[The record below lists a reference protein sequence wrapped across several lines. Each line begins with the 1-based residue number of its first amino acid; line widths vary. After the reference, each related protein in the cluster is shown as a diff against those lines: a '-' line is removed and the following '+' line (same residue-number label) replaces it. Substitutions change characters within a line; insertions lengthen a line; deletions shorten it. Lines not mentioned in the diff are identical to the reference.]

1 MKKTPIRSSQYV
13 LMIAAGLFGI
23 TTGQAAPQ
31 IATYDIT
38 ITNLTSGQPLT
49 PPVVATHRT
58 RVVAFEVGTPAS
70 FEVKE
75 IAENGNVVPLRD
87 TFAADKH
94 VWMSTVVFPPPGF
107 PPPILPG
114 GSISFTISA
123 TQSAKFLSFVSML
136 ICTND
141 GFTGLDS
148 LRLPKGV
155 GESVTVSTQA
165 YDAGTE
171 INTEDFADIV
181 PPCQGLVGVMSGD
194 PGTGMSNPTLAEGG
208 VITMHTGIVGG
219 NDLLPFPDIHGWVGP
234 VAEVTITRAD

>member
-1 MKKTPIRSSQYV
+1 MKKPPIRASLHV
-13 LMIAAGLFGI
+13 FVIAAGLFGI
-23 TTGQAAPQ
+23 TTGQAASQ
-31 IATYDIT
+31 MVDYDIT
-38 ITNLTSGQPLT
+38 IKNLTTGQPLT
-49 PPVVATHRT
+49 PPVVATHRS
-58 RVVAFEVGTPAS
+58 RVDAFEVGTPAS

-75 IAENGNVVPLRD
+75 IAENGNVAPLAEAFD
-87 TFAADKH
+87 ENKH
-94 VWMSTVVFPPPGF
+94 VWESKVVASPSG

-114 GSISFTISA
+114 ATLSFEISA
-123 TQSAKFLSFVSML
+123 SRSAKFLSFVSML

-148 LRLPKGV
+148 MRLPKDV
-155 GESVTVSTQA
+155 GGSVTVSTA
-165 YDAGTE
+165 GYDAGTE

-194 PGTGMSNPTLAEGG
+194 PGTGMSNPALAEGG

-219 NDLLPFPDIHGWVGP
+219 DDLLPFPDIHGWVGP

>member
-1 MKKTPIRSSQYV
+1 MKKTPIRASLHV
-13 LMIAAGLFGI
+13 FVIAAGLFGI

-94 VWMSTVVFPPPGF
+94 VWESKVVASPSG

-114 GSISFTISA
+114 ATLSFEISA
-123 TQSAKFLSFVSML
+123 SRSAKFLSFVSML

-171 INTEDFADIV
+171 MNTEDFADIV

-194 PGTGMSNPTLAEGG
+194 PGTGMSNPALAEGG

-219 NDLLPFPDIHGWVGP
+219 DDLLPFPDIHGWVGP